1 MTMKT
6 ISQVTVDIT
15 GNDIIAPSKVVDLVS
30 TFTKSTN
37 GDEFW
42 KVAFTEPGDDL
53 DSDEP
58 VSNYTIRYAQNLTA
72 QNFEEEG
79 HILKQEDLYV
89 GSFCPEAGGHVK
101 EIGIKYGF
109 N

>member
-1 MTMKT
+1 MMKT
-6 ISQVTVDIT
+6 KSQVTVNIT
-15 GNDIIAPSKVVDLVS
+15 GNDIIAPSRVVDLVS
-30 TFTKSTN
+30 AFTKSTT

-42 KVAFTEPGDDL
+42 KLTFTEPGDDL